1 MDNHD
6 RKPRIG
12 HPASRAM
19 NRREFLAL
27 ATRATGAAGAAAAT
41 IALGTTLLTTSA
53 FAQPAPAY
61 PTKPIRLI
69 IGFSAGGGADA
80 FARLVGPH
88 LEAKLGQPVV
98 IDNRAGAN
106 GKIANDY
113 VASQPGDGYTLL
125 LSTSSATVVAPYAWA
140 DMKVHPV
147 HDLAPITLACESEFV
162 LITNPSLEAKT
173 FAEFVALAKKKPGEI
188 VHGSPGLGSANHVAG
203 ELLQLRTGI
212 SMNTI
217 HYKGSAP
224 IMTEI
229 LANRVNL
236 TIASAGLAQP
246 YIESKRVGALM
257 AMSKERLPTLPNI
270 PSSVELGVKDL
281 DQIKFW
287 LSLHAPK
294 STPKPV
300 IDRVREA
307 LVEVFKIDAVKTKMA
322 EQGLKP
328 VANTST
334 EFTARME
341 SELKLYG
348 DIFKKANIKV
358 E

>member
-1 MDNHD
+1 MTHPNP
-6 RKPRIG
+6 KPPIHRPI
-12 HPASRAM
+12 
-19 NRREFLAL
+19 NRRRFLGM
-27 ATRATGAAGAAAAT
+27 ATRATAAAVALAAT
-41 IALGTTLLTTSA
+41 SS
-53 FAQPAPAY
+53 FAQPTPAF
-61 PTKPIRLI
+61 PTKPIRI
-69 IGFSAGGGADA
+69 VVGFSPGGGADA
-80 FARLVGPH
+80 FARLVGTY
-88 LEAKLGQPVV
+88 LEAKLGQPIV
-98 IDNRAGAN
+98 IENRAGAN

-113 VASQPGDGYTLL
+113 VASQPADGYTLL
-125 LSTSSATVVAPYAWA
+125 LSTSSATVVAPYAWP

-147 HDLAPITLACESEFV
+147 RDLAPITLACESEFV

-212 SMNTI
+212 AMNTI
-217 HYKGSAP
+217 HYRGSAP
-224 IMTEI
+224 IMTEL
-229 LANRVNL
+229 LANRVNM

-257 AMSKERLPTLPNI
+257 AMSSKRLPTLPNI
-270 PSSVELGVKDL
+270 PTSVELGVKDL

-294 STPKPV
+294 GTPKPV
-300 IDRVREA
+300 VDRIHDA
-307 LVEVFKIDAVKTKMA
+307 LLAAYKVDTLKAKMA

-328 VANTST
+328 VANTPV
-334 EFTARME
+334 EFSARME

-358 E
+358 EG

>member
-1 MDNHD
+1 MTHPNP
-6 RKPRIG
+6 KPPTHRPI
-12 HPASRAM
+12 
-19 NRREFLAL
+19 NRRRFLGM
-27 ATRATGAAGAAAAT
+27 ATRATAAAVALAAT
-41 IALGTTLLTTSA
+41 SS
-53 FAQPAPAY
+53 FAQPTPAF
-61 PTKPIRLI
+61 PTKPIRLVV
-69 IGFSAGGGADA
+69 GFSPGGGADA
-80 FARLVGPH
+80 FARLVGTY
-88 LEAKLGQPVV
+88 LEAKLGQPIV
-98 IDNRAGAN
+98 IENRAGAN

-113 VASQPGDGYTLL
+113 VASQAPDGYTLL
-125 LSTSSATVVAPYAWA
+125 LSTSSATVVAPYAWP

-147 HDLAPITLACESEFV
+147 NDLAPITLACESEFV

-212 SMNTI
+212 SMNTV

-224 IMTEI
+224 ILTEL

-246 YIESKRVGALM
+246 YIESKRVGVLM
-257 AMSKERLPTLPNI
+257 AMAKERLPTLPNV
-270 PSSVELGVKDL
+270 PTSVELGVKDL

-294 STPKPV
+294 GTPMPV
-300 IDRVREA
+300 IDRIRGA
-307 LVEVFKIDAVKTKMA
+307 LVEVYKIDALKAKMA

-328 VANTST
+328 VANTPA
-334 EFTARME
+334 EFKARME

-358 E
+358 EG

>member
-6 RKPRIG
+6 RKPPSGRPI
-12 HPASRAM
+12 

-27 ATRATGAAGAAAAT
+27 ATRTTGAAM
-41 IALGTTLLTTSA
+41 ALGATLDVRSA

-80 FARLVGPH
+80 FARLVGTY
-88 LEAKLGQPVV
+88 LEAKLGQPIV

-113 VASQPGDGYTLL
+113 VASQPADGYTLL

-147 HDLAPITLACESEFV
+147 RDLTPITLACESEFV
-162 LITNPSLEAKT
+162 LLTNPSLEAKT

-224 IMTEI
+224 IMTEL

-246 YIESKRVGALM
+246 YIESKRLGALM
-257 AMSKERLPTLPNI
+257 AMSKERLPTLPNV
-270 PSSVELGVKDL
+270 PSSVELGIKDL

-287 LSLHAPK
+287 LSLHGPK
-294 STPKPV
+294 GTPKPV
-300 IDRVREA
+300 VDKIRDA
-307 LVEVFKIDAVKTKMA
+307 LVDVYKIDTLKAKMA

-328 VANTST
+328 VANTPA
-334 EFTARME
+334 EFSARME

-358 E
+358 ES